1 LVASALSVAG
11 LTQGAGCTRAGLATP
26 GDVRGVEIEGNG
38 ATSGF
43 VATCG
48 IGAIEAGAGALA
60 GAMADNAGFDARRAS
75 CTRLS
80 SIARPRIPATPTIVA
95 IAAGH
100 TDRLGLEL
108 GLRCGVMTTGE
119 TSNGSSGSGFLITGS
134 ANVGGRDVGSGVET
148 AATCCLVGP

>member
-48 IGAIEAGAGALA
+48 IGAIEAGAGALP
-60 GAMADNAGFDARRAS
+60 GAMAADAGFDASR
-75 CTRLS
+75 
-80 SIARPRIPATPTIVA
+80 ARPRIPATPTIVA